1 MRRQNPLDRYV
12 HSFQHRW
19 ETDRQFR
26 AALSGVLALVMV
38 IGLCSCVGVATAFTN
53 VTLANFSAL
62 RSSGGANTQTLNTGS
77 HAYTVPTSFP
87 TATVPPWAPQV
98 SPNASPIPNSK
109 TPQPSPSPSPTDSP
123 TPSGGG
129 GGPTAT
135 PCTGNCGGGGGNDT
149 LVSTG
154 HSPSTWKAG
163 QQASISFHASE
174 GDVGLV
180 FIINFPGSGSYIDG
194 TPYTTDSK
202 CDFTYTIT
210 VPAGVTAG
218 TADIYVQ
225 AHYSDGVST
234 FHFYVPCAW

>member
-149 LVSTG
+149 LVSRL
-154 HSPSTWKAG
+154 PSRSTPVKEMSGWSLS
-163 QQASISFHASE
+163 SISLA
-174 GDVGLV
+174 
-180 FIINFPGSGSYIDG
+180 
-194 TPYTTDSK
+194 
-202 CDFTYTIT
+202 
-210 VPAGVTAG
+210 
-218 TADIYVQ
+218 Q
-225 AHYSDGVST
+225 ALILMAHRTLQIARATSPIPSPFLRV
-234 FHFYVPCAW
+234 